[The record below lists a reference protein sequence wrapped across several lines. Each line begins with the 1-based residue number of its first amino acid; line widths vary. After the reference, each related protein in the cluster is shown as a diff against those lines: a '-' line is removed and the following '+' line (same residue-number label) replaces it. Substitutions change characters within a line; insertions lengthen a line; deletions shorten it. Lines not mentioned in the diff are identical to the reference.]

1 MAIKRMT
8 INGFASLELNRASAP
23 ISGRVIADLDLDG
36 FVEGTNDPAEN
47 GMILAYNYATGKVT
61 LPSGSD
67 ETFGLHYS
75 TEKEYYTHEVG
86 LNKFK
91 LFEGGFKPRLLIPA
105 VGDRY
110 TTNAIAYDDT
120 EFVTEAALETALE
133 GIATTPL
140 FGVPCANGGIKVTA
154 TAGTG
159 SLILRVAKYTT
170 VPNGDVGVKFDVI
183 KGQ

>member
-8 INGFASLELNRASAP
+8 INGFASLELNRVSAP
-23 ISGRVIADLDLDG
+23 IAGRVIADLDLDG
-36 FVEGTNDPAEN
+36 FVEGTDRPAEN

-61 LPSGSD
+61 RPSGSD
-67 ETFGLHYS
+67 ATLGLHYS

-91 LFEGGFKPRLLIPA
+91 LYEGGFKPRLLIPA
-105 VGDRY
+105 VGDRF
-110 TTNAIAYDDT
+110 TTNAIAYDDA
-120 EFVTEAALETALE
+120 EFADDAELEAALED
-133 GIATTPL
+133 IATTPL
-140 FGVPCANGGIKVTA
+140 FGIPCTEGGIQVTA

-159 SLILRVAKYTT
+159 SLILRVNKYTT